1 MVEVADWEWGSA
13 LAEASCGLVLK
24 GANENMGVK
33 RDFKKICKHVL
44 ELLAPGPMKI
54 GDIHVHSRS
63 AAGDRGMEIVDKALA
78 DLVLSEEIEESTPSK
93 GAARPPD
100 GMVSVEVMISEKEYL
115 ISDKGV
121 GVSGGRQHGR
131 HGTPPP
137 LSDIKR
143 KIKKINK

>member
-1 MVEVADWEWGSA
+1 VVEVADWEWGSA

-93 GAARPPD
+93 GAGRGRPT
-100 GMVSVEVMISEKEYL
+100 VWYRLK
-115 ISDKGV
+115 
-121 GVSGGRQHGR
+121 
-131 HGTPPP
+131 
-137 LSDIKR
+137 
-143 KIKKINK
+143 